1 MWLLLGRIL
10 NTRKTNM
17 EDIIMKKSLVALA
30 VLGAVMGS
38 SVYAAEGGTGYIG
51 LKGGWSHVMGHE
63 SRWEDTL
70 NRKTSN
76 DFDFGLYGG
85 YNIVDYI
92 GVEAGYDYLGKFAN
106 KGVHNGKNLNDYF
119 VHGAELA
126 VVPSIP
132 LSEDSDI
139 FFKLG
144 SLFVNVKD
152 DVVNHTASKAAP
164 LLGAGTRIGL
174 GNDFLLRLEY
184 LYAHKIVDKSDYGY
198 APNLQTLSLGLEYK
212 FGGAAPAP
220 VVEEVKAPETVIV
233 NENITLDAAAL
244 FKFNSFEL
252 SDNGKSQIATETQKI
267 RDNDL
272 KDINIRVEGHTDRIG
287 SDKYNMDLSKKRAQS
302 VVEEFVAN
310 GVDQSVISAEGYGK
324 TRPVTGSECDGIKNR
339 KKLIECL
346 APDRRVEVKFSG
358 VKQTVTTK

>member
-1 MWLLLGRIL
+1 MWLLLGNIL

-119 VHGAELA
+119 IHGAELA

-144 SLFVNVKD
+144 SLFVNV
-152 DVVNHTASKAAP
+152 T
-164 LLGAGTRIGL
+164 
-174 GNDFLLRLEY
+174 
-184 LYAHKIVDKSDYGY
+184 
-198 APNLQTLSLGLEYK
+198 
-212 FGGAAPAP
+212 
-220 VVEEVKAPETVIV
+220 
-233 NENITLDAAAL
+233 
-244 FKFNSFEL
+244 SF
-252 SDNGKSQIATETQKI
+252 
-267 RDNDL
+267 
-272 KDINIRVEGHTDRIG
+272 
-287 SDKYNMDLSKKRAQS
+287 S
-302 VVEEFVAN
+302 V
-310 GVDQSVISAEGYGK
+310 
-324 TRPVTGSECDGIKNR
+324 
-339 KKLIECL
+339 
-346 APDRRVEVKFSG
+346 
-358 VKQTVTTK
+358 